1 MIDIKRNR
9 YLDPIAEE
17 WLNNV
22 KKFFNTTRRPY
33 IIQGA
38 KRKYFNS
45 YASKLR
51 YECLT
56 LIPQHFDLTLF
67 ISSCATRSCS
77 GFCHV
82 RFFTYLSVAIRKQA
96 KIVTRHGKGTNKI

>member
-17 WLNNV
+17 WLSNV

-51 YECLT
+51 YECLSEIFNNT
-56 LIPQHFDLTLF
+56 NDKKQRKHERKMQKRDIRYKKYQN
-67 ISSCATRSCS
+67 RSN
-77 GFCHV
+77 
-82 RFFTYLSVAIRKQA
+82 RRY
-96 KIVTRHGKGTNKI
+96 